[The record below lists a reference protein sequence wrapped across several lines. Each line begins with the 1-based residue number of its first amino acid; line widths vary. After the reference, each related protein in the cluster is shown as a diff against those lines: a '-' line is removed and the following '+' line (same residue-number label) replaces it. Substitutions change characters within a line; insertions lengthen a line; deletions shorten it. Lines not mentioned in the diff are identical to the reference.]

1 MHDRIHTIETIH
13 SKNTPPSLLSLPP
26 VVRCQIYRDAGL
38 ICDSDVDF
46 NGRLNAGSWPPSATP
61 STDFQISYN
70 LLLTCRTVYTEA
82 SCILYSTNTF
92 FIRYNDA
99 RSLEM
104 LRNLTADSI
113 ALLTQLTVHLNVA
126 SCEKG
131 QVCCKAH
138 PGKSS
143 LCLKHDKPLGTSS
156 PAIISEW
163 QNTARYILARIEP
176 FRLRMYFVCDVDGL
190 ETAKYLVEPFRSTP
204 TLADCSI
211 RLSEQP
217 DPLLQDLA
225 QEVATQAMG
234 YQHRSSLSQTQSAFR
249 FLDLPRELR
258 LQILEYTDLVTP
270 LCEVEWNPESNFYL
284 HYYRTGCGGSF
295 EGYLDCPVDF
305 HRACQFRNCWQAD
318 PWHVGCFCRR
328 YHAAFSSKCH
338 CWSPPASLFLICK
351 KLREDAQ
358 AVFFARNRFIIVPP
372 RGCTSPAE
380 STPAR
385 LGISIF
391 LTDIIPSQALPLLR
405 SMEIVFPPFYDDYLR
420 PHETAYQ
427 DWLQTIEHVSGLLNL
442 PMLTLRVYMADY
454 ILHGEPVADFRKTL
468 TKEQGMTIVKMYART
483 LRPLSKLRENGLGQ
497 FFARLAWP
505 FAHTR
510 FGLRN
515 PTLAREQS
523 AYLRRLIERLVMGDD
538 YDSTVVQTKES
549 GNNDSQWLQ
558 EAYAD
563 PMSS

>member
-1 MHDRIHTIETIH
+1 MHDRIHAIETFH
-13 SKNTPPSLLSLPP
+13 SKNGSPSLLSLPP
-26 VVRCQIYRDAGL
+26 LVRCQIYRDAGL
-38 ICDSDVDF
+38 ICDSDINFD
-46 NGRLNAGSWPPSATP
+46 GRPNLGSWPPSAT
-61 STDFQISYN
+61 SLADFQISYN

-131 QVCCKAH
+131 QACCKAH

-143 LCLKHDKPLGTSS
+143 LCLKHGKPLGTSS
-156 PAIISEW
+156 PEIISEW
-163 QNTARYILARIEP
+163 VSTANYILARIEP
-176 FRLRMYFVCDVDGL
+176 FRFCMYFVCDVDGL

-204 TLADCSI
+204 KLANCCI
-211 RLSEQP
+211 RLSGQP
-217 DPLLQDLA
+217 DPLLGDLA
-225 QEVATQAMG
+225 QEVANQAVG

-258 LQILEYTDLVTP
+258 LQILEFTDLVTP

-284 HYYRTGCGGSF
+284 HYSRRRCGGSF
-295 EGYLDCPVDF
+295 GGYLDCPVDF
-305 HRACQFRNCWQAD
+305 HRACQFRNCWQAE
-318 PWHVGCFCRR
+318 PWNMGCFCRR

-351 KLREDAQ
+351 QLREDAQ

-372 RGCTSPAE
+372 GGCTSPAE
-380 STPAR
+380 STPGR

-391 LTDIIPSQALPLLR
+391 LTDVVPSQALPLLR
-405 SMEIVFPPFYDDYLR
+405 SLEIVFPPFYDDYLR

-468 TKEQGMTIVKMYART
+468 TKAQGITIIKMYART
-483 LRPLSKLRENGLGQ
+483 LGPLSKLRENGLGR

-510 FGLRN
+510 FALSN
-515 PTLAREQS
+515 PTSTREQS
-523 AYLRRLIERLVMGDD
+523 AYLQQQIEKLVMGHD
-538 YDSTVVQTKES
+538 YDSTVVQEKEP
-549 GNNDSQWLQ
+549 GNDNSQWLQ